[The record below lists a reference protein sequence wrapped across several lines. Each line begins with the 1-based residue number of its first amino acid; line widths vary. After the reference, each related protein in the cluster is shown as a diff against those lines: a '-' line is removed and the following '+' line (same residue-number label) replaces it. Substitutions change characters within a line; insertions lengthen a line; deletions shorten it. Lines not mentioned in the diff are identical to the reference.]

1 MTSSDSH
8 VVWHLEMNSTLQSRV
23 ATEASS
29 YRLTIAGMQA
39 VTLTRNWQ
47 VGRAGN
53 AGILANY
60 SIRRVLEMLRSQA
73 EAVVV
78 G

>member
-1 MTSSDSH
+1 MTSSDNH
-8 VVWHLEMNSTLQSRV
+8 VVWHLEVNSKLQSRV
-23 ATEASS
+23 ATETS
-29 YRLTIAGMQA
+29 YRFTIAGMQA
-39 VTLTRNWQ
+39 VTLTRDWQ

-60 SIRRVLEMLRSQA
+60 SIRRVLEMPRSQA